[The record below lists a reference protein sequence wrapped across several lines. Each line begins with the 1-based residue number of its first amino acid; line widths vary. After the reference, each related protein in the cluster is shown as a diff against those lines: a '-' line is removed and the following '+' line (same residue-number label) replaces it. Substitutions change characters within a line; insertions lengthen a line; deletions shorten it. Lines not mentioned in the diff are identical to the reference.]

1 MGAALPLFCFRLRLR
16 FRSFHSK
23 HYTLNPKPFKDS
35 SSHPEACQEG
45 DGAGGDDAG
54 SVFHLGCGNGLRQR
68 DAVYH
73 HQQQQGEQQQQV
85 AEGLLHG
92 NACFE
97 CRG

>member
-1 MGAALPLFCFRLRLR
+1 MPITELWERG
-16 FRSFHSK
+16 SHSSVFVFVFVFVSL
-23 HYTLNPKPFKDS
+23 TLNSQDS

-54 SVFHLGCGNGLRQR
+54 SVLHLGCGNGLRQR